1 MKVKLLQD
9 SRREGKAGEIV
20 DVSPERLAFLMSI
33 SAAKAVD
40 IVGEQ
45 AKPPKA
51 ADGKAE
57 KRPEPMKPPKPPKP
71 AKPAKPAPKK
81 PPVKK

>member
-33 SAAKAVD
+33 NAAKAVG

-51 ADGKAE
+51 ADVKAE
-57 KRPEPMKPPKPPKP
+57 KRPEPPKPPKP
-71 AKPAKPAPKK
+71 ARPAKPAPKK